1 MAFQRVVGGSD
12 DFRRLNEDRG
22 LEPMLSPAT
31 VHRPGFIPA
40 LVLPG
45 RDQHVLQEGLKGLF
59 QALAGSGWLPLV
71 EFGSNGGQ
79 ECRNPK
85 GLPVAAFVGFA
96 APLITEVTC
105 QSFFPGLSVRVIAEG
120 LDSEERRLA
129 TWPEQKVGKDL
140 PRPKKKLMEVEATI
154 EARLAKEIGNS
165 KSPTLDRLAG
175 WGVPSPPGSGHV
187 VDLQGAHIQPEV
199 LEVCESLEHRGPL
212 FRFIAPAATVSIA
225 FGMQP
230 PQGQQLVDLCEGV
243 FLRGPCLVEP
253 ERAECIEGIGIQVGK
268 CFPLLPEALRPRRTF
283 FRWQVGLGIK
293 QKRAELGRTTS
304 NVSGQEGRGPGDAVE
319 ALERIQGE
327 GLPQGLIGRCTEDGQ
342 MLILSQW
349 SETDP
354 RGHGVSESEQ

>member
-1 MAFQRVVGGSD
+1 MVGGSD

-22 LEPMLSPAT
+22 LEPVLSPAT

-40 LVLPG
+40 LILPG

-165 KSPTLDRLAG
+165 KGPTLDRLAG
-175 WGVPSPPGSGHV
+175 
-187 VDLQGAHIQPEV
+187 
-199 LEVCESLEHRGPL
+199 
-212 FRFIAPAATVSIA
+212 
-225 FGMQP
+225 
-230 PQGQQLVDLCEGV
+230 
-243 FLRGPCLVEP
+243 
-253 ERAECIEGIGIQVGK
+253 RACR
-268 CFPLLPEALRPRRTF
+268 LRPA
-283 FRWQVGLGIK
+283 VV
-293 QKRAELGRTTS
+293 TS
-304 NVSGQEGRGPGDAVE
+304 
-319 ALERIQGE
+319 
-327 GLPQGLIGRCTEDGQ
+327 
-342 MLILSQW
+342 
-349 SETDP
+349 
-354 RGHGVSESEQ
+354 